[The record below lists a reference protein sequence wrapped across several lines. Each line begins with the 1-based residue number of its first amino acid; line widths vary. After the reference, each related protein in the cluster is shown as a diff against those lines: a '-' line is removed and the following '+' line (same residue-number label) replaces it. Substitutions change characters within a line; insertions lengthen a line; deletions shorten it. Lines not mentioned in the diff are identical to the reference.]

1 MASQT
6 TSDFDYIVI
15 GSGIGGCV
23 VASRLSE
30 NPAVRVLLLEA
41 GPEDNDSDIHATEL
55 TSLFAIWSKPQF
67 DWGLSTVEE
76 PGLDG
81 RRMPIIQ
88 GKVAGGGT
96 SVHGRIFIR
105 GHRRDFDHWNYM
117 GNEGWAFDQVL
128 PYFKKLEDY
137 MGPASDYRG
146 VGGPMPVMDLPAERR
161 SVASQAFVSGVK
173 ELGFESDWDFN
184 GPKQEGGAGYI
195 QTTTTRD
202 FKRASAYSQ
211 YIAPHVGRRK
221 NLTVQFEAF
230 ATRLLFEGKRAVGVE
245 YQQGGKSIQA
255 RASSEVV
262 VSMGPLN
269 TPKLLMHSGIG
280 PADQLKQF
288 DIPVLANLGG
298 VGENLQD
305 HLNVRMCWA
314 SKVQQQIPMVIC
326 ESSMFTFT
334 RDGVPNASPDLQL
347 FFGGFAFP
355 GLGADFN
362 KGFALVPVVCR
373 PQSVGRVW
381 LKSASPT
388 DALNIQTN
396 YLTADYDM
404 KVLLAGLRLGREI
417 VATKAFD
424 EIRGAELIPGPQ
436 IGDDE
441 QKLRKYVRD
450 TCITDWHPSGT
461 CAMGLSSDA
470 VVDPRLRVYGVDG
483 LRVVD
488 ASVMPSVVSGNLQA
502 SIFMIG
508 EKAAD
513 MIKED
518 ASGITR
524 PPVFHHEMHAHI
536 QAAGV

>member
-1 MASQT
+1 
-6 TSDFDYIVI
+6 
-15 GSGIGGCV
+15 
-23 VASRLSE
+23 
-30 NPAVRVLLLEA
+30 
-41 GPEDNDSDIHATEL
+41 
-55 TSLFAIWSKPQF
+55 
-67 DWGLSTVEE
+67 
-76 PGLDG
+76 
-81 RRMPIIQ
+81 
-88 GKVAGGGT
+88 
-96 SVHGRIFIR
+96 
-105 GHRRDFDHWNYM
+105 
-117 GNEGWAFDQVL
+117 
-128 PYFKKLEDY
+128 
-137 MGPASDYRG
+137 
-146 VGGPMPVMDLPAERR
+146 
-161 SVASQAFVSGVK
+161 
-173 ELGFESDWDFN
+173 
-184 GPKQEGGAGYI
+184 
-195 QTTTTRD
+195 
-202 FKRASAYSQ
+202 
-211 YIAPHVGRRK
+211 
-221 NLTVQFEAF
+221 
-230 ATRLLFEGKRAVGVE
+230 
-245 YQQGGKSIQA
+245 
-255 RASSEVV
+255 
-262 VSMGPLN
+262 
-269 TPKLLMHSGIG
+269 
-280 PADQLKQF
+280 
-288 DIPVLANLGG
+288 
-298 VGENLQD
+298 
-305 HLNVRMCWA
+305 
-314 SKVQQQIPMVIC
+314 VIC
-326 ESSMFTFT
+326 ESSMFAFT
-334 RDGVPNASPDLQL
+334 REGVPNASPDLQL

-381 LKSASPT
+381 LKSASPA

-424 EIRGAELIPGPQ
+424 DIRGAELIPGPQ

-518 ASGITR
+518 AAGITR